1 MSFSNSYSFFLCL
14 LHQDTVSHLLP
25 SSYSSL
31 PRNSRISV
39 PHEHALST
47 SSPYSPQPISRIAI
61 PPASSGVRKE
71 RPIPLSVIIRL
82 QIPYS
87 AAAVSR
93 YAPGPVGEPQQEIF
107 HQPQEYLQQNQTPQP
122 QRQPPY
128 YRKGT
133 FTQKPRVGRQKLVYE
148 LTHIFWS
155 ASINKFKNT

>member
-14 LHQDTVSHLLP
+14 LHQDTLSHLLP

-31 PRNSRISV
+31 PRNIRISV

-82 QIPYS
+82 QMPNYGRYS
-87 AAAVSR
+87 GA
-93 YAPGPVGEPQQEIF
+93 VGEPQQEIF

-133 FTQKPRVGRQKLVYE
+133 FTQKPRVSRQKLVYE